1 MIREVKKSCGI
12 FIASKLRRAIL
23 LIYVSMSE
31 PFQQEKKKTQKPSAK
46 TKRNKIEQNESRFVE
61 SNSFTPR
68 HGGLPIC
75 QTNTTCE
82 GTLKPN

>member
-31 PFQQEKKKTQKPSAK
+31 PFQQEKKKKNLNAK
-46 TKRNKIEQNESRFVE
+46 CKNETKQIRTKRDKAVDPNL
-61 SNSFTPR
+61 FTPI
-68 HGGLPIC
+68 HGGRPV
-75 QTNTTCE
+75 
-82 GTLKPN
+82 